1 MITAS
6 SKSKSTQ
13 KSKPKSTQ
21 VSQEIL
27 LTPFFPL
34 RGVSWST
41 YQALMTDVGEN
52 RPWRIAYNQEILEI
66 RMPLLQHE
74 LPKGLLESFIE
85 ATADELEVEVMKAG
99 ALRLEREDL
108 KRAMEPDSCFYIQNE
123 AKVRGK
129 KEIDLTV
136 DPPPDLA
143 IESDYT
149 NSSLNKFSIYASLGV
164 PELWRYYEGNLEVY
178 QLVGEEYEKKDESL
192 AFPSLPVG
200 EVGELIEVS
209 KTEGQRYAVRLLK
222 KRIRTA
228 P

>member
-1 MITAS
+1 MVVAS
-6 SKSKSTQ
+6 S
-13 KSKPKSTQ
+13 PKSTQ
-21 VSQEIL
+21 VSQETH

-41 YQALMTDVGEN
+41 YRALMTDVGEN
-52 RPWRIAYNQEILEI
+52 RPWRIAYNQGILEI
-66 RMPLLQHE
+66 RMPLAQHE
-74 LPKGLLESFIE
+74 EPKRLLESFVE
-85 ATADELEVEVMKAG
+85 AMVDELEIE
-99 ALRLEREDL
+99 LRSLGSLTLEREDL
-108 KRAMEPDSCFYIQNE
+108 KRAIEPDSCFYIQNE

-129 KEIDLTV
+129 KKINLTV

-178 QLVGEEYEKKDESL
+178 HLVGEEYEKRDESL
-192 AFPSLPVG
+192 AFPSFPVG

-209 KTEGQRYAVRLLK
+209 KTEGQRYAVRLLR
-222 KRIRTA
+222 KRIMNRR
-228 P
+228 